1 MFVNRI
7 FKFRGQDISGVWH
20 FGDLIHYRNCVT
32 ISEYKN
38 GLWGNHEVISNTVG
52 QFTGL
57 YDGVEGE
64 DSRNEIYEDDICTV
78 TETFTNNNGEKHT
91 EVYIMLVRYK
101 NYKFEFYS
109 QTTNPRD
116 LQYINDFC
124 TVNVIGNIHDNKELL
139 ENGNA

>member
-1 MFVNRI
+1 MYRI
-7 FKFRGQDISGVWH
+7 IKFRGQDRDKKWH

-38 GLWGNHEVISNTVG
+38 GLYGNHEVISNTVG

-57 YDGVEGE
+57 TDVDG
-64 DSRNEIYEDDICTV
+64 NEIFEDDICTV
-78 TETFTNNNGEKHT
+78 TETFVNNNGEKRT

-101 NYKFEFYS
+101 NYKFEFFS
-109 QTTNPRD
+109 PLTIPRD

-124 TVNVIGNIHDNKELL
+124 TTKVIGNIHDNHDLL
-139 ENGNA
+139 KG